1 MDLRLI
7 IFLVIMITVID
18 IFIGHK
24 IENGKKPKEIRD
36 SCIRDILQEKL
47 PNLSEESKLSKHNR
61 TGIFKGIL
69 SLDDFLAIALFL
81 YYFW

>member
-24 IENGKKPKEIRD
+24 IENGKPERV
-36 SCIRDILQEKL
+36 
-47 PNLSEESKLSKHNR
+47 
-61 TGIFKGIL
+61 GIVV
-69 SLDDFLAIALFL
+69 
-81 YYFW
+81 